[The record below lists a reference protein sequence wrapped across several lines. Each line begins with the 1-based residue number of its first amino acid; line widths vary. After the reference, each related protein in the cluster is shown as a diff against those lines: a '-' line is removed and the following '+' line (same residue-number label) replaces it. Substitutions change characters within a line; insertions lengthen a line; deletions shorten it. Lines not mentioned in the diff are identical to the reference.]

1 MKMKSLFSFVGYKV
15 KVEIEERYKQEND
28 FCKFADFLHIS
39 EGYPKKIKLV
49 NSVVSNEFHH
59 KFWGLSNVMS
69 KGETNFEIWY
79 IEKCILSEKRQ
90 INQ

>member
-1 MKMKSLFSFVGYKV
+1 MCFHSKIRNEMKSLFSFVGYKV
-15 KVEIEERYKQEND
+15 KVEIEERYKQVND

-59 KFWGLSNVMS
+59 KF
-69 KGETNFEIWY
+69 
-79 IEKCILSEKRQ
+79 
-90 INQ
+90 

>member
-39 EGYPKKIKLV
+39 EAYSQKNKAGDLCGK
-49 NSVVSNEFHH
+49 
-59 KFWGLSNVMS
+59 
-69 KGETNFEIWY
+69 
-79 IEKCILSEKRQ
+79 
-90 INQ
+90 